1 MEEEKITNKVLLSL
15 GSNLGDRIQ
24 NINAAIQSIGDLIGL
39 VSEKSNFHY
48 TPPLDFDSD
57 NEFVNCCIVLK
68 TSKSC
73 LEVLNC
79 NQEIE
84 SKMGRVRSG
93 SVYQDRIIDIDIIF
107 FNDLIYNSDELII
120 PHPKYHLRDFV
131 LLPMKELSTFID
143 PREKKNI
150 LVTDL

>member
-1 MEEEKITNKVLLSL
+1 MEEKITNKVLLSL

-24 NINAAIQSIGDLIGL
+24 NINAAIQAIGDLIG
-39 VSEKSNFHY
+39 HY
-48 TPPLDFDSD
+48 TAPLDFDSD
-57 NEFVNCCIVLK
+57 NEFVNCCIVLQ

-84 SKMGRVRSG
+84 SNMGRVRSG